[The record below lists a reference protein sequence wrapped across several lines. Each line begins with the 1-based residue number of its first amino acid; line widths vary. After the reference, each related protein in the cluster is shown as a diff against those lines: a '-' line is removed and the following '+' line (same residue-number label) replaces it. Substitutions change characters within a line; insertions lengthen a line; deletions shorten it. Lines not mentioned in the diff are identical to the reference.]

1 MRGQA
6 CGLTTPAAWR
16 TRAQNAPLLG
26 DRGRRVPV
34 GRTAHE
40 GAQPRGSG
48 GVPPPAW
55 ERPRRGGDRASEARR
70 GAMDAPL
77 WGAIYAGRRGAA
89 PAHETFRSLVC

>member
-1 MRGQA
+1 MDNRKR
-6 CGLTTPAAWR
+6 LPTPA
-16 TRAQNAPLLG
+16 TVAPVPGTLRLG
-26 DRGRRVPV
+26 GRGSRGPV
-34 GRTAHE
+34 RE
-40 GAQPRGSG
+40 GAPGRSPG
-48 GVPPPAW
+48 GLGCKPPAW